1 MEINTRSPSY
11 LTRFFFIFLFLAIL
25 HTAINKDQPAKL
37 SEKSHKIVLDD
48 PSLKFD
54 TEADLEAGLGD
65 YRLLQVTFHGINP
78 KTADKLQAE
87 KILRLYLDK
96 AIKNYPDKNIQVFAW
111 IRKNKSDDKFDD
123 LQFYPLPDEA
133 YLIYE
138 KKEGKI
144 RIEIPSWIREKK
156 AFDALPKKEQLAI
169 LKQKAEQK
177 ALEDKKYREDKI
189 KKLKADSESR
199 RLHQDT
205 LRQNFLDKGLNIKV
219 KVSGKYNENLTLS
232 YVFFD
237 EVWFHNFN
245 KDNLFDNLHKNWGY
259 ETITLSDGGY
269 NYRQTMSYKD

>member
-11 LTRFFFIFLFLAIL
+11 LIRLFLIFLFLAVI
-25 HTAINKDQPAKL
+25 HTAINEDQAPKL

-48 PSLKFD
+48 PSPKFD

-65 YRLLQVTFHGINP
+65 YRFLMVTFHGINP
-78 KTADKLQAE
+78 KTADKVQAE
-87 KILRLYLDK
+87 KIVRLYLDK
-96 AIKNYPDKNIQVFAW
+96 AIKDYPDKNIQVFAY

-133 YLIYE
+133 SLIYE

-144 RIEIPSWIREKK
+144 RIEIPPWIRERK
-156 AFDALPKKEQLAI
+156 AFEALPKEEQLAI

-177 ALEDKKYREDKI
+177 ALEDKKEREDKI

-199 RLHQDT
+199 RLHQDI
-205 LRQNFLDKGLNIKV
+205 LREKFLDKGLNINV
-219 KVSGKYNENLTLS
+219 RVSGKYNENLTLS
-232 YVFFD
+232 YGLFD

-245 KDNLFDNLHKNWGY
+245 KDYTFDDLHKNWGY
-259 ETITLSDGGY
+259 KTITLSNGVY